1 MRGKQLRIAHTTS
14 LAPPWL
20 SLHCRARLSLAPGCA
35 WPMTEL
41 RDQLQSTL
49 SGAYTIERELGGGGM
64 SRVFVAEELAL
75 GRGVVVKVL
84 PAELAGAVSKERF
97 NREIMLA
104 ARLQHPHIVPLHSAG
119 EATGAL
125 YFTMPYIEGESLRT
139 RLARR
144 GELPVNEAVRLL
156 REIAS
161 ALAYAHERGIVH
173 RDIKPDNILL
183 SGGSAM
189 ITDFGVAKALTAA
202 ASGDSQRPGR
212 TDTAAAPSEGQASDP
227 STDAVTSLGIALGT
241 PTYMAPEQASADPA
255 IDHRADIYAFGVVAY
270 ELLSGQ
276 PPFVGRTPQNMLAA
290 HVTEAPEPLGKRRP
304 GVPPAL
310 AALVMRCLEKR
321 AADRPQT
328 AGEVVHAL
336 DDITTPSGGT
346 QPTTALPA
354 AATVSKPSATGGA
367 RQKRWLIGAFAA
379 AVAAAGAVMMSS
391 DRRSEGS
398 PPTATRRLAV
408 LPFQQ
413 MDGDSANAYLGD
425 GMATDLTSAL
435 AIPGVS
441 VVSRSSAFALRG
453 KTASE
458 AGRTLRAD
466 AVVEGTVKRIGDR
479 LRVTASLVNVAD
491 DAVLWS
497 RKFDED
503 VANVYTVHDSIANA
517 ISLVYDLDRD
527 SRDGRRV
534 TAPRTRNPEAHD
546 LVLRGWYSMDQYTEV
561 SLTQA
566 TALFE
571 RAIALDSSYARAWI
585 GVGVALGRLADDWVA
600 PRDVLPRM
608 RVAINRALALEPQS
622 AETHALMGTALFWH
636 EQKYDDALRYFARA
650 LELDSANVD
659 AGIWYPYALL
669 VRGRRDE
676 ALPVLERALRLNPA
690 SPTVL
695 GRAPWILHMTGQSDR
710 IPDVCR
716 RLRELA
722 SAVARNCEND
732 ALLYARRYTEAAAP
746 YYRMSES
753 TDGASR
759 AAAAW
764 RFALAGDTA
773 RARRELA
780 RAEAQGVYLS
790 GYYTGRVN
798 LALGDTA
805 RALEGLEREIR
816 SNGGGAAIMAVDP
829 NWASLRGN
837 PRFQALLRQAGH

>member
-1 MRGKQLRIAHTTS
+1 MSK
-14 LAPPWL
+14 
-20 SLHCRARLSLAPGCA
+20 
-35 WPMTEL
+35 L
-41 RDQLQSTL
+41 RDQLETTL

-64 SRVFVAEELAL
+64 SRVFVAEEIAL
-75 GRGVVVKVL
+75 GRKVVVKVL
-84 PAELAGAVSKERF
+84 PPELAGAVSKERF
-97 NREIMLA
+97 KREILLA

-119 EATGAL
+119 ESVGAL
-125 YFTMPYIEGESLRT
+125 YFTMPYVEGESLRT

-161 ALAYAHERGIVH
+161 ALAYAHERDVVH

-189 ITDFGVAKALTAA
+189 ITDFGVAKALTVAA
-202 ASGDSQRPGR
+202 GGDSQRSGR
-212 TDTAAAPSEGQASDP
+212 TESAPALSRGEASDL
-227 STDAVTSLGIALGT
+227 STGEVTSLGIALGT
-241 PTYMAPEQASADPA
+241 PAYMSPEQASADPS
-255 IDHRADIYAFGVVAY
+255 IDHRADIYAFGIVAY

-346 QPTTALPA
+346 QPTTAVPA
-354 AATVSKPSATGGA
+354 AAAAANGPVASGTKKKS
-367 RQKRWLIGAFAA
+367 WLIGAFVA
-379 AVAAAGAVMMSS
+379 AVAAASAVIMSS
-391 DRRSEGS
+391 DRGGEDS
-398 PPTATRRLAV
+398 PQPAASRRLAV

-413 MDGDSANAYLGD
+413 MDGDTANAYLGD

-503 VANVYTVHDSIANA
+503 VANVYTVHDSIAHA
-517 ISLVYDLDRD
+517 IARVYDIARG
-527 SRDGRRV
+527 SPNGGPPSM
-534 TAPRTRNPEAHD
+534 PRTHNAEAHD

-600 PRDVLPRM
+600 PREVLPRM

-622 AETHALMGTALFWH
+622 AETNALMGTALFWH
-636 EQKYDDALRYFARA
+636 EQEYDDALRYFARA

-669 VRGRRDE
+669 VRGRRNE

-695 GRAPWILHMTGQSDR
+695 GRAPWILHMTGQADR

-716 RLRELA
+716 RLHELA

-732 ALLYARRYTEAAAP
+732 ALLYARRYAEAAAP

-753 TDGASR
+753 TNGR
-759 AAAAW
+759 THAAAAW

-780 RAEAQGVYLS
+780 RARAQGAYLS

-829 NWASLRGN
+829 NWDSLRGN
-837 PRFQALLRQAGH
+837 ARFQALLRQAGH